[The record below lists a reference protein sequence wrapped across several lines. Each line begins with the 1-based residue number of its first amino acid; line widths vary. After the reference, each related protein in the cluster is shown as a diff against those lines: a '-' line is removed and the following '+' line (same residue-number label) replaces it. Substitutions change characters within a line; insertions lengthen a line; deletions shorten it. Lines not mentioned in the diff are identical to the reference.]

1 MGTGPLRRLGSPH
14 PVAVQADG
22 DGTPAA
28 VVINSRERTVV
39 SVLEDWLVQD
49 RWWTDHPV
57 DRRYFELVLDPGRH
71 AVVFEDRIDGDWSMH
86 G

>member
-14 PVAVQADG
+14 PVTVRTDG
-22 DGTPAA
+22 ESLPAA
-28 VVINSRERTVV
+28 VVIDSRERSVV
-39 SVLEDWLVQD
+39 SIREDWLVQD
-49 RWWTDHPV
+49 QWWTESPV

-71 AVVFEDRIDGDWSMH
+71 TVVFHDRIAGDWSMH